1 MDIKNVGIV
10 LFFIMFIYSGYSK
23 ILHFD
28 KKTQTLGAKTGL
40 PHIINVI
47 GMISVIVL
55 EIIGSLLIIHY
66 FLYGQLSK
74 ELIKNILKVYLAFMV
89 VVTFLYHPPTD
100 KLIPFLSNVT
110 TLGGFVLVYTMV

>member
-1 MDIKNVGIV
+1 MDIKNLGII

-23 ILHFD
+23 ILHFE
-28 KKTQTLGAKTGL
+28 KKTLTLGMKTGL
-40 PHIINVI
+40 PHILNVL
-47 GMISVIVL
+47 GMIGVIFL

-66 FLYGQLSK
+66 FLYGHLSK
-74 ELIKNILKVYLAFMV
+74 GLIKNILKVYLAFMV

-110 TLGGFVLVYTMV
+110 TFGGFLLMYTMV

>member
-1 MDIKNVGIV
+1 MDIKKIGIV

-28 KKTQTLGAKTGL
+28 KKTQILGTKTGL
-40 PHIINVI
+40 PHIINVL
-47 GMISVIVL
+47 GMVGVIVL

-74 ELIKNILKVYLAFMV
+74 ELIKNILKVYFAFMI

-110 TLGGFVLVYTMV
+110 TFGGFLLMYTMV